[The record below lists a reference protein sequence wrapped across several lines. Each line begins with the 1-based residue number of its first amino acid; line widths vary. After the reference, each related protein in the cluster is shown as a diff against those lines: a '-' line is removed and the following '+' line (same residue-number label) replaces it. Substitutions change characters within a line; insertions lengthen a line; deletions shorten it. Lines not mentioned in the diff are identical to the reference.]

1 VTYWSKSFAGLA
13 ECVAEVRGCI
23 NKVLGDREGV
33 DLVELVVSELAG
45 NAIRH
50 SGSGDPGGQ
59 FTVHLAEFVDRWRIR
74 VDDEGG
80 PSVPHVCTVPLL
92 ECIDDLD
99 RFDAEVEVGRG
110 LALVAAVS
118 ATWGVLGGASARA
131 VWAEILIPRSSSRLW
146 ALEPAAPATE
156 A

>member
-1 VTYWSKSFAGLA
+1 MTYGSKSFDGLA

-33 DLVELVVSELAG
+33 DLVELVASELAS

-50 SGSGDPGGQ
+50 SVSGDRGGQ

-80 PSVPHVCTVPLL
+80 SSVPRVCAVPLI
-92 ECIDDLD
+92 ECIEDLD
-99 RFDAEVEVGRG
+99 QFGVEAEAGRG

-118 ATWGVLGGASARA
+118 ETWGVLGGASARA
-131 VWAEILIPRSSSRLW
+131 VWAEILMPGSSSWDR
-146 ALEPAAPATE
+146 ALEPAAPATR